1 MLGPRRHRSVGTP
14 RPSFL
19 DPSHGYDAVMSNSNS
34 LSMGPATGPGIGLV
48 LGVAVG
54 AATDHLGL
62 CIALGLVFGAALGT
76 VVSRRDETDSSSGD

>member
-1 MLGPRRHRSVGTP
+1 MP
-14 RPSFL
+14 RPAFF
-19 DPSHGYDAVMSNSNS
+19 DPSHGYDVFMTKPNS
-34 LSMGPATGPGIGLV
+34 LRMGPATGPGIGLV

-54 AATDHLGL
+54 AATDNLGL